1 MIVGYTRIGSDNRV
15 ETVIHQ
21 ECDTKAE
28 AVAVAD
34 ALALAS
40 VNNEEVLEVLR
51 GTRVSDTEVKY
62 NVSHEIPR

>member
-1 MIVGYTRIGSDNRV
+1 MIVAYTRLNADNRI

-28 AVAVAD
+28 AIAVAD

-40 VNNEEVLEVLR
+40 VNNEEVQEVLR

-62 NVSHEIPR
+62 NVQHEIPR

>member
-1 MIVGYTRIGSDNRV
+1 MIVAYTRVGSDNRI

-28 AVAVAD
+28 AIAVAD

-40 VNNEEVLEVLR
+40 VNNDEVLEVLR
-51 GTRVSDTEVKY
+51 GTRISDTEVKY
-62 NVSHEIPR
+62 NVQHEIPR

>member
-1 MIVGYTRIGSDNRV
+1 MIVAYTRVGSDNRV

-28 AVAVAD
+28 AIAVAD

-40 VNNEEVLEVLR
+40 VNNDEVLEVVR
-51 GTRVSDTEVKY
+51 GTRVSDTDVVY